1 MIQRTVG
8 AAAAAI
14 LLLSMAAGVAQADII
29 KTRDGQWWPKRIR
42 DDMKGA
48 SAPSDSLLKKSGK
61 NNLELAY
68 DQVSLSGQKFRPGDV
83 VEIYIT
89 TAYLNAAYKN
99 GDLQGASHYWTE
111 AAASFGEAA
120 EALKGSA
127 KQMSLYNRVVCL
139 AATNDAARTFDAA
152 QQLLDAFP
160 KSFYFAKV
168 QDMRARIL
176 INRRNRKGAGEALGK
191 VVEAPG
197 MNPRDYS
204 EAKLAQ
210 IYLLKFKAAGK
221 DKAKYA
227 ATRASY
233 EAVAREVEARGATTT
248 ARIQWLKAKVGIG
261 KCFVYETKFQKAR
274 PFFDQVIGDKA
285 SIDDKTLLAQAYT
298 GRGDVKYAAIKK
310 ELAGGNLAED
320 QLPRVVEA
328 LTDAALDYVRVA
340 KFYVEYAGDDIYPA
354 TVGAARVW
362 ATQFTLTGEKDCPL
376 AQRAVKYFIAAHKLL
391 RRGEAKRLLTNE
403 VRSFMAKRDAACKEK

>member
-14 LLLSMAAGVAQADII
+14 LLLCMVTSTAQADVIQ
-29 KTRDGQWWPKRIR
+29 TRDGLWWPKRIR
-42 DDMKGA
+42 ADMEGA
-48 SAPSDSLLKKSGK
+48 TAPSDAVLKKSGK

-68 DQVSLSGQKFRPGDV
+68 DKVTLSGQKFSPPDV
-83 VEIYIT
+83 VQIYVT

-111 AAASFGEAA
+111 AAESFGEAA
-120 EALKGSA
+120 EALKSA
-127 KQMSLYNRVVCL
+127 GKQMSLYNRVVCL

-160 KSFYFAKV
+160 TSYYFAKV

-176 INRRNRKGAGEALGK
+176 INRRDRKGAGAALGK
-191 VVEAPG
+191 VIAAPG
-197 MNPRDYS
+197 MNARDYF

-227 ATRASY
+227 AARASY
-233 EAVAREVEARGATTT
+233 EAVVREIEARGATTE
-248 ARIQWLKAKVGIG
+248 ARIQWLKAKVGVG
-261 KCFVYETKFQKAR
+261 KCFVYETNFAKAR
-274 PFFDQVIGDKA
+274 PFFDQVIGDKT
-285 SIDDKTLLAQAYT
+285 SLEDKSLLAQAYT

-310 ELAGGNLAED
+310 ELAGGNVAED
-320 QLPRVVEA
+320 QLPRVTEA

-362 ATQFTLTGEKDCPL
+362 ATQFTLNGEKDCAL
-376 AQRAVKYFIAAHKLL
+376 ARRAVKYFIAAHKLL
-391 RRGEAKRLLTNE
+391 KRGEAKRLLTNE
-403 VRSFMAKRDAACKEK
+403 VKSFMAKRDAACKK